1 MCHSRIG
8 TPSDL
13 ATSSAS
19 IVLPVPGSPFTS
31 SGRCSVIAALTAS
44 VRSSVETYDGEPLK
58 RMERSRARN
67 WRINPH
73 PLAGDRPRR
82 HSNSHAEVISRR
94 AEKRARH
101 GPRGRNTGA
110 WGSRERAGNIRVDPG
125 ASAGYDEDRSRTPL
139 QSERAGGEGPA
150 ECADLHV
157 PGIEV
162 ERQAWI
168 IQAWRSPARKTAERV
183 AGRNGGG
190 EGNHGECDGARCDD
204 LRRSEVAEDVVRA
217 ARDARRAEAI
227 RDG

>member
-58 RMERSRARN
+58 RMSTAGKNSRL
-67 WRINPH
+67 INRH
-73 PLAGDRPRR
+73 PLGGDRRGGIRDYRR
-82 HSNSHAEVISRR
+82 RAHSESHAEVVSRR

-101 GPRGRNTGA
+101 GARGRSSA
-110 WGSRERAGNIRVDPG
+110 DRASRESAGETRVDPG
-125 ASAGYDEDRSRTPL
+125 AFAGNGEDRSGTGVEA
-139 QSERAGGEGPA
+139 ERAEGEAPV
-150 ECADLHV
+150 ECADLND

-162 ERQAWI
+162 ERQGRISGGAY
-168 IQAWRSPARKTAERV
+168 KTADI
-183 AGRNGGG
+183 AGRRSAAGGD
-190 EGNHGECDGARCDD
+190 HGERAGARRDD
-204 LRRSEVAEDVVRA
+204 L
-217 ARDARRAEAI
+217 
-227 RDG
+227 